1 MPARLAAA
9 RLGAAP
15 GHAVVAAA
23 GGVRMARHGAR
34 ALTSS
39 CGTVD
44 LLESVGIDVECDVE
58 TVARS
63 IREVGIGLFLGG
75 VAVTMVPLLVGLAF
89 GRYVLGMKSVL
100 LLGALAGG
108 QSGDNSA
115 LLQTVMQLVNN
126 PQNGGLEGLIQSFQQ
141 GGLGEIVNSWLS
153 TGQNL
158 PISAEQIQSVLGDS
172 SLSGLAAQL
181 GVSPE
186 QASGSLAD
194 MLPQLIDQ
202 LTPNGQMPQGGDL
215 LTQGLDMLKKGGLF
229 G

>member
-1 MPARLAAA
+1 M
-9 RLGAAP
+9 
-15 GHAVVAAA
+15 
-23 GGVRMARHGAR
+23 
-34 ALTSS
+34 S
-39 CGTVD
+39 
-44 LLESVGIDVECDVE
+44 LLDQ
-58 TVARS
+58 A
-63 IREVGIGLFLGG
+63 
-75 VAVTMVPLLVGLAF
+75 
-89 GRYVLGMKSVL
+89 
-100 LLGALAGG
+100 LGALAGG

-115 LLQTVMQLVNN
+115 LLQAVMQLVNN

-141 GGLGEIVNSWLS
+141 GGLGEIVNSWGS

-158 PISAEQIQSVLGDS
+158 PISAEQIQSVWGDS

-202 LTPNGQMPQGGDL
+202 LTPNGQMTQGGDL